1 MGLGVKLHAVIP
13 GALLA
18 VLGFC
23 TLSVA
28 PAHATSF
35 GPIEVGIAAEQ
46 DDSDVPAYMLTLSS
60 DKTSLYVLGGIR
72 FGLARDIATALAD
85 NPGIKT
91 IELDSPGGRIKEA
104 AAVQQLISK
113 RGLDTFASGDCL
125 SACTL
130 IFVGGRHR
138 GLADSARLGF
148 HGDDITDPIPA
159 KSAIIWFLNQATV
172 GLYTKAGVEQDFMQH
187 VISIPPESMWFPT
200 HNELL
205 AAHVLIGDADG
216 QTAVLPLPL
225 PVRPLES
232 VHGGSPQ
239 RSLAAVH

>member
-1 MGLGVKLHAVIP
+1 MGLGAKLHAVIP
-13 GALLA
+13 GVLLA
-18 VLGFC
+18 VL
-23 TLSVA
+23 SVSALFAA

-35 GPIEVGIAAEQ
+35 GPIEIGIAAEQ

-85 NPGIKT
+85 NPDIKT

-130 IFVGGRHR
+130 IFVGGKHR

-159 KSAIIWFLNQATV
+159 KGAIIWFLNQATV
-172 GLYTKAGVEQDFMQH
+172 GLYTKAGVAQDFMQH

-200 HNELL
+200 KAELL
-205 AAHVLIGDADG
+205 AAHVLIADA
-216 QTAVLPLPL
+216 TATITEPPP
-225 PVRPLES
+225 PVRSVES
-232 VHGGSPQ
+232 VHGETLP